1 MAAEEGATTTTAEAA
16 GTGRRT
22 IPRVVAQRAIMA
34 AVVVE
39 TEVTTE
45 ADADA
50 ELTTATEME
59 AVVLARHYQS
69 QRMQTK
75 GNVTYVAWMTRC

>member
-22 IPRVVAQRAIMA
+22 IPRVVAQRAMMA

-39 TEVTTE
+39 TEVAAE
-45 ADADA
+45 AEVA
-50 ELTTATEME
+50 TANEME
-59 AVVLARHYQS
+59 AVVLARYYQS